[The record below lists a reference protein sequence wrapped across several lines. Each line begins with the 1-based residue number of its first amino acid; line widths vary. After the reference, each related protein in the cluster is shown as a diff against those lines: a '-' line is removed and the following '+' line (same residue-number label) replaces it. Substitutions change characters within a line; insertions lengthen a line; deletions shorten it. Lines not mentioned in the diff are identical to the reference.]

1 MMMMAQVLLIEEQKV
16 GQRIITKRLLD
27 KFKGQKIT
35 MFFKEKKRIGDNLK
49 SMLRP
54 MQVMQIKPI

>member
-16 GQRIITKRLLD
+16 GQRIITKRLPD

-49 SMLRP
+49 NLLRS